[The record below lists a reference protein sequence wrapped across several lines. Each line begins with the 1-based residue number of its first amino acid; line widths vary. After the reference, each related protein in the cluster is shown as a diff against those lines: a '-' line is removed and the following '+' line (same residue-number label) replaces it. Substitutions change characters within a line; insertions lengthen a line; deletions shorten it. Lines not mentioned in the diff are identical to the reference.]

1 MVQFKWIK
9 MSLFM
14 ILVLLFTAVTGQSSD
29 SLIVRA
35 GDDVTLP
42 CENVINDHHSC
53 VTTTWISSGSRNTVT
68 LFENGQIHKDAMA
81 KSDRLSVPAN
91 CSLVIKKVTVED
103 VGHYVCR
110 QFISGQQQGSDS
122 VVDLSVITM
131 TEHKDTD
138 KVTLSCSVSTYGRC
152 TYTVKWL
159 FEDKDVDNDN
169 QDLKTSQRTCFANVT
184 FGTAKNYKLAKCNV
198 KDSNTG
204 EEHQFTFSR
213 LSAGKDSNVATTIR
227 TVGKNPESANNDRA
241 RNSQD
246 WWWYVLVAVGLAA
259 LLIIVVAAVSW
270 KYKANKTQ
278 MDDNIALTSDPAVTQ
293 TAPKTSQAAADP
305 EDGVSYA
312 SISFTKK
319 TNSKARVLGGDEAVT
334 YSTVRAPSSSAGAS
348 ADPNSLYATI
358 N

>member
-1 MVQFKWIK
+1 MMAEFGWIK
-9 MSLFM
+9 ISFL
-14 ILVLLFTAVTGQSSD
+14 LTPVLQITAAVTGQSSD

-53 VTTTWISSGSRNTVT
+53 VSTTWIFSGSRNTVT

-81 KSDRLSVPAN
+81 KSDRLSVTAN
-91 CSLVIKKVTVED
+91 CFLVIKKVTVED
-103 VGHYVCR
+103 VGRYVCR
-110 QFISGQQQGSDS
+110 QFISGQQQDPDS
-122 VVDLSVITM
+122 LVDLSVITM
-131 TEHKDTD
+131 TEHKDSD
-138 KVTLSCSVSTYGRC
+138 KVTLSCSLSTYGPC

-159 FEDKDVDNDN
+159 NEDKDVDNDN

-198 KDSNTG
+198 KDSYTG
-204 EEHQFTFSR
+204 EELQFTFSR
-213 LSAGKDSNVATTIR
+213 LSA
-227 TVGKNPESANNDRA
+227 
-241 RNSQD
+241 D
-246 WWWYVLVAVGLAA
+246 WWWYILVAVGLAA

-270 KYKANKTQ
+270 RYKANKTQ

>member
-213 LSAGKDSNVATTIR
+213 LSA
-227 TVGKNPESANNDRA
+227 
-241 RNSQD
+241 D